1 MKWAIIIFTSDP
13 IKIGFQ
19 LVMKNDIKDITSDSN
34 IYFWNEQNFWLMK
47 MRKILDYRPI
57 QVILGVSRGLI

>member
-1 MKWAIIIFTSDP
+1 MKWAIIIFTSDA

-34 IYFWNEQNFWLMK
+34 IYF
-47 MRKILDYRPI
+47 
-57 QVILGVSRGLI
+57 